1 MPPFSVDE
9 AIAVIESETGRPLE
23 QCFASF
29 DRNPLAAAS
38 IAQAHRATLPDGA
51 EVVVKVRRPGIE
63 ATIETDIEIL
73 LGIAHL
79 VEERLHPG
87 LVDPVRL
94 IREFA
99 RGIRRELDFTIEAR
113 NIRRFAGK
121 TSQVTT
127 G

>member
-1 MPPFSVDE
+1 MTE
-9 AIAVIESETGRPLE
+9 ELAVFKITCRPSPMTKRSRSSRARRGGPSR

-99 RGIRRELDFTIEAR
+99 RAS
-113 NIRRFAGK
+113 AGSSILRSK
-121 TSQVTT
+121 
-127 G
+127 